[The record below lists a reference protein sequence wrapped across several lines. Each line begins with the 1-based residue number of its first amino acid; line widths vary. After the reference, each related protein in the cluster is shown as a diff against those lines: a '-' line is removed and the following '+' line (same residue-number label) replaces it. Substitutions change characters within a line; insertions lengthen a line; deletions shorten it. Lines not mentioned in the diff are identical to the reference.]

1 MISLLLALCALW
13 APRAVNDLQATLDQA
28 TKAFEAG
35 DYAAALEGF
44 RAVEP
49 TIVQAGD
56 NPVFRWNIA
65 RCLEELGRPDEAI
78 AAFEAYLILPDTPE
92 NHAEAQTRVAGIR
105 ARFFG
110 TVDVT
115 CAPADMRFDVEGTQA
130 PSRACPVR
138 LEDLRAGRYV
148 LVGTTPDG
156 REARR
161 VVEVRAGVEQAVR
174 LALPGRVRV
183 GSTPPGAVSLDGRA
197 VGRTPLVLD
206 AVEAGRRTVAVQV
219 PGHAVWSQTVEVP
232 PDGDVT
238 VRAQPLP
245 LEGPGPDWA
254 AWTAGGAAAATLATG
269 AVLFFQAQG
278 AFDDAEAA
286 QRRYDA
292 ATDPTAASS
301 ARADAETARDDGR
314 LMRTASLATLGIG
327 VGLAGVATWL
337 FLRDGSSAQ
346 APAAAAGAS
355 AFQVRF

>member
-1 MISLLLALCALW
+1 MISLLFALCALW

-78 AAFEAYLILPDTPE
+78 AAFDTYLTLPDTPE
-92 NHAEAQTRVAGIR
+92 NQAEARKRMAGIR
-105 ARFFG
+105 ARFYG

-183 GSTPPGAVSLDGRA
+183 GSTPPGAVSLDGEP

-206 AVEAGRRTVAVQV
+206 AVEAGQRTVAVRV
-219 PGHAVWSQTVEVP
+219 PGHAVWSQAVEVP
-232 PDGDVT
+232 PDGEVT

-245 LEGPGPDWA
+245 LRGPGPNWP
-254 AWTAGGAAAATLATG
+254 AWTVSGAAVATLATG
-269 AVLFFQAQG
+269 AALFFEAQD

-301 ARADAETARDDGR
+301 ARVDAETARDDGR
-314 LMRTASLATLGIG
+314 LTRTASLAALGIG
-327 VGLAGVATWL
+327 VGLAGIATFL
-337 FLRDGSSAQ
+337 FLRDDGPRE
-346 APAAAAGAS
+346 APSGAAGAS
-355 AFQVRF
+355 ALEVRF

>member
-1 MISLLLALCALW
+1 MVSILFALCALL
-13 APRAVNDLQATLDQA
+13 APRPVTDLQATLDQA

-65 RCLEELGRPDEAI
+65 RCLEELGRPDEAL
-78 AAFEAYLILPDTPE
+78 AAFDTYLTLPDTPE
-92 NHAEAQTRVAGIR
+92 NQAEARARMADIR
-105 ARFFG
+105 ARFYG
-110 TVDVT
+110 TLDVT
-115 CAPADMRFDVEGTQA
+115 CAPEDMRFDVEGTQA

-148 LVGTTPDG
+148 LLGTTPDG

-161 VVEVRAGVEQAVR
+161 VVEVRAGVEQQVW
-174 LALPGRVRV
+174 LALPGRLRI
-183 GSTPPGAVSLDGRA
+183 GSTPAGAVSLDGRP

-206 AVEAGRRTVAVQV
+206 AVEAGQRTVAVRV
-219 PGHAVWSQTVEVP
+219 PEHAVWSQSVDVP
-232 PDGDVT
+232 PDGEVT

-245 LEGPGPDWA
+245 LEGPGADWA

-292 ATDPTAASS
+292 ASDPAAASS
-301 ARADAETARDDGR
+301 ARADAEASRDDGR
-314 LMRTASLATLGIG
+314 VMRTASLATLSIG
-327 VGLAGVATWL
+327 VALAGVSTWL
-337 FLRDGSSAQ
+337 FVRDGGPSAPPS
-346 APAAAAGAS
+346 AGGGAS
-355 AFQVRF
+355 ALQVTF